1 MMQVPPATKGDEH
14 MVVQSVTTGS
24 MMREEAR
31 VQTH

>member
-24 MMREEAR
+24 MMREAR
-31 VQTH
+31 G